1 MPQGRISPMPD
12 RPPAATPSEPIHAFK
27 PTNGTA
33 MGLLGVTLAV
43 VVIALAAWTERSI
56 FGLQLGLAAALVG
69 VLAWMVLL
77 RPRVRVY
84 ADTLVLRNMASDT
97 YLPLVRVETVVV
109 RHTLNVWVD
118 DRRYTCP
125 GIGRSTRSMMRAAR
139 STGVDRGSGE
149 DYQTFVETTILELAD
164 AARREQLPEPSLRR
178 EWAWFELGIL
188 AVVSVA
194 FVVSLVL

>member
-1 MPQGRISPMPD
+1 MSD

-27 PTNGTA
+27 PTNGTV
-33 MGLLGVTLAV
+33 MGFLGVATAV
-43 VVIALAAWTERSI
+43 GVVAVAALTERSV
-56 FGLQLGLAAALVG
+56 FGLQLGLAAALGG
-69 VLAWMVLL
+69 VLAWMILL
-77 RPRVRVY
+77 RPRVRTY

-97 YLPLVRVETVVV
+97 YLPLARVESVVV

-139 STGVDRGSGE
+139 ATGADRGSDE

-164 AARREQLPEPSLRR
+164 AARREQLPEPPVRR
-178 EWAWFELGIL
+178 VWAWFELGIL
-188 AVVSVA
+188 AVLSVA